1 MKYKAIIFDMDGT
14 IIDTE
19 HIWKQARTE
28 LIQSRGIILTPE
40 IEYELEIRTHGIA
53 LNQSCAIIK
62 ELAMLSD
69 ELHALVA
76 EKSRRACALYATQVR
91 FINGF
96 LDFHK
101 KVSDLQLKIGLAT
114 NADDQTVHVTNERLN
129 LTSLFGPHMYN
140 ITSVNFIGK
149 PNPAI
154 YLHTAQKLGVE
165 PHECIVIEDSAG
177 GITAARAAGMFCI
190 GINTS
195 RRPELLKQAH
205 VIINGYDEIDLA
217 ALLQ

>member
-28 LIQSRGIILTPE
+28 MITSRGVILTPE
-40 IEYELEIRTHGIA
+40 LEHELEIRTHGIA

-62 ELAMLSD
+62 ELAMLPD
-69 ELHALVA
+69 EIPALVA
-76 EKSRRACALYATQVR
+76 EKSKRACELYATNVR

-101 KVSDLQLKIGLAT
+101 KVSDLNLKIGLAT
-114 NADDQTVHVTNERLN
+114 NADDQTVQVTNERLN
-129 LTSLFGPHMYN
+129 LQILFGSHMYN
-140 ITSVNFIGK
+140 ITSVNFVGK

-154 YLHTAQKLGVE
+154 YLHAAQQLGVD
-165 PHECIVIEDSAG
+165 PQECIAIEDSAG
-177 GITAARAAGMFCI
+177 GLKAARAAGMFCI

-195 RRPELLKQAH
+195 RRPELLKEAD
-205 VIINGYDEIDLA
+205 IIIEGYHEIDLGS
-217 ALLQ
+217 LLE